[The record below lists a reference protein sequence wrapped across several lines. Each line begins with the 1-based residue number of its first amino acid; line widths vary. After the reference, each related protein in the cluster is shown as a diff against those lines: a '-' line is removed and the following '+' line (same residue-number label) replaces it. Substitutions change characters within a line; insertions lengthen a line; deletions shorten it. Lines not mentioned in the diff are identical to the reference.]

1 MNTPIPTHIR
11 QSNDLKLSNL
21 EQKIKSI
28 QSQIKPQ
35 WISYR
40 EAKFAYWGFYRT
52 HYSYLHP
59 DTGGHLALPILI
71 MWMVAVYFL
80 DLVFS
85 YNIAEYQAKQAFH
98 GNYYAIV
105 FVTLVFPLAFVA
117 AEILI
122 NFLTHDAKKT
132 AELHSYNSANIWKY
146 RAWVLVSISFAMV
159 IPVLYIM
166 TGFAGL
172 ARSGNPVFIGLLLG
186 LTLMVGIVHLVTIFA
201 GDRMVLAKE
210 RIVSIWGYNRRKKR
224 MQATYN
230 RLVKMVDYAEGLYLD
245 YGRLVMASNGQDDS
259 TFMPIALSELVRYI
273 IRYIARDYY
282 HIPAGEEPKFIDP
295 GDDDDRRKSLEA

>member
-11 QSNDLKLSNL
+11 QSNDLKLSNF
-21 EQKIKSI
+21 EKEIKSI
-28 QSQIKPQ
+28 QGQVKSQ

-40 EAKFAYWGFYRT
+40 EAKFAYWEFYRT

-71 MWMVAVYFL
+71 MWMFAVYFL

-85 YNIAEYQAKQAFH
+85 YNIAEYHAKQAFH

-122 NFLTHDAKKT
+122 NFLTHDAKNT
-132 AELHSYNSANIWKY
+132 AELHGWKSANIWKY
-146 RAWVLVSISFAMV
+146 RAWVLASIGFAMV

-166 TGFAGL
+166 TGFAGM
-172 ARSGNPVFIGLLLG
+172 ARSGNPVFIGLLFG

-210 RIVSIWGYNRRKKR
+210 RIVSIWGYNRRNKR
-224 MQATYN
+224 MQTTYG
-230 RLVKMVDYAEGLYLD
+230 RLVKMADYAEGLYLD
-245 YGRLVMASNGQDDS
+245 YGRLVMASNGQEGT
-259 TFMPIALSELVRYI
+259 TFMPIAPSELVRCI
-273 IRYIARDYY
+273 IRYIAKDYY
-282 HIPAGEEPKFIDP
+282 HIPAGEEPGFDDRD
-295 GDDDDRRKSLEA
+295 DDDDRRKSIGS